1 MNSNYILS
9 SSVVEQSAVNRLVV
23 GSNPTWGVFNNILK
37 MIDTFDTLK
46 IGDKIFNSRL
56 MLGTGKYR
64 TVDDAV
70 NSITKSECEMVTVA
84 IRRLPTNLS
93 NDNTSFLKSLDW
105 EKLWLLPNT
114 AGSQTAEEAI
124 RMAFLG
130 HELACQIGQED
141 NFFVKLEVISDPK
154 YLLPD
159 PIGTLKA
166 AEFLIKK
173 GFTVLPYINADPML
187 ALHLEDLGCAT
198 VMPLGSPIG
207 SGQGLNNLANI
218 QIIIENAKVPV
229 IVDAGIGAPSEATLA
244 MEMGADGVL
253 LNTAVAQAKNPE
265 KMALAMNLGVQAGR
279 LAYLAGRMERKYY
292 ADASS
297 PVQHISKLI

>member
-1 MNSNYILS
+1 MQKNLDKL
-9 SSVVEQSAVNRLVV
+9 R
-23 GSNPTWGVFNNILK
+23 
-37 MIDTFDTLK
+37 
-46 IGDKIFNSRL
+46 IGNKVFNSRL

-64 TVDDAV
+64 TTKDAIS
-70 NSITKSECEMVTVA
+70 SIESSNCEIVTVA
-84 IRRLPTNLS
+84 IRRLPTDLK
-93 NDNTSFLKSLDW
+93 NDSTSFLKQLDW
-105 EKLWLLPNT
+105 KRLWLLPNT

-130 HELACQIGQED
+130 HELASQIGQED

-159 PIGTLKA
+159 PVGTIKA
-166 AEFLIKK
+166 AEFLVKK

-218 QIIIENAKVPV
+218 QIIVENANIPV
-229 IVDAGIGAPSEATLA
+229 IVDAGIGTPSEATQA
-244 MEMGADGVL
+244 MEIGAAGVL
-253 LNTAVAQAKNPE
+253 LNTAVAQSQNPSQ
-265 KMALAMNLGVQAGR
+265 MAQAMKLGVDAGR
-279 LAYLAGRMERKYY
+279 LAYLAGRMDKKYY
-292 ADASS
+292 ANASS
-297 PVQHISKLI
+297 PLEQFSKLY

>member
-1 MNSNYILS
+1 M
-9 SSVVEQSAVNRLVV
+9 VEQSAVNRLVV
-23 GSNPTWGVFNNILK
+23 GSNPTWGVILINESMTNNLDK
-37 MIDTFDTLK
+37 LQ
-46 IGDKIFNSRL
+46 IGNKSFNSRL

-64 TVDDAV
+64 SVNDAID
-70 NSITKSECEMVTVA
+70 SIDSSDCELVTVA
-84 IRRLPTNLS
+84 IRRLPTNLN
-93 NDNTSFLKSLDW
+93 NDNTTFLKFLDW

-130 HELACQIGQED
+130 HELACQLGQED
-141 NFFVKLEVISDPK
+141 NYFVKLEVISDPK

-166 AEFLIKK
+166 AEFLVKK

-218 QIIIENAKVPV
+218 QIIIENANVPV
-229 IVDAGIGAPSEATLA
+229 IVDAGIGAPSEATKA

-253 LNTAVAQAKNPE
+253 LNTAVAQAKNPSQ
-265 KMALAMNLGVQAGR
+265 MASAMNLAVKAGR
-279 LAYLAGRMERKYY
+279 EGFLAGRMEKKYY
-292 ADASS
+292 ANASS
-297 PVQHISKLI
+297 PQTNISKLN

>member
-1 MNSNYILS
+1 MK
-9 SSVVEQSAVNRLVV
+9 
-23 GSNPTWGVFNNILK
+23 NNLDK
-37 MIDTFDTLK
+37 LK
-46 IGDKIFNSRL
+46 IGNKFFNSRL
-56 MLGTGKYR
+56 MLGTGKYK
-64 TVDDAV
+64 TTDDALT
-70 NSITKSECEMVTVA
+70 SIETSECEIVTVA
-84 IRRLPTNLS
+84 IRRLPTNLK
-93 NDNTSFLKSLDW
+93 DDTTSFLNKLNW

-130 HELACQIGQED
+130 HELACQVGQED

-166 AEFLIKK
+166 AEFLVKK

-229 IVDAGIGAPSEATLA
+229 IVDAGIGTPSEATAA
-244 MEMGADGVL
+244 MELGADGIL
-253 LNTAVAQAKNPE
+253 LNTAVAQSNNPAQ
-265 KMALAMNLGVQAGR
+265 MAYAMNLGVQAGR
-279 LAYLAGRMERKYY
+279 LAYSAGRMEKKYY
-292 ADASS
+292 ANASS
-297 PVQHISKLI
+297 PLNQISKIS